1 MGAAVTALLQSS
13 SASMGILQAI
23 STTGVVS
30 FNIAMPLIMGQNI
43 GTCVTALLS
52 SVGANKNAKRA
63 AFVHLSFN
71 VIGSVVLLTA
81 YSIVRAIF
89 ARPFWESGHSA
100 GHRRDPHRL

>member
-43 GTCVTALLS
+43 GTCITAVLAS
-52 SVGANKNAKRA
+52 IGTSRNAKRTT
-63 AFVHLSFN
+63 
-71 VIGSVVLLTA
+71 IIT
-81 YSIVRAIF
+81 
-89 ARPFWESGHSA
+89 
-100 GHRRDPHRL
+100 